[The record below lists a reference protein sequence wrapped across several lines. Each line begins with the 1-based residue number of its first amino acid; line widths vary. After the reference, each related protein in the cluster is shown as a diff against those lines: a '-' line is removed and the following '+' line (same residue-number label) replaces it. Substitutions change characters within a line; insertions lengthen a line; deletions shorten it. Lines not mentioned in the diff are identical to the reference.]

1 MKLKY
6 KSIFL
11 ILTLAVSTGTVNAT
25 MNASTNLVTDKT
37 ITMQL
42 IKESFEQYSLVIET
56 ANVDNDVR
64 ELLVEKPYMPK
75 NRFFARI
82 TGTHSTSAVESEE

>member
-1 MKLKY
+1 MKLKN

-11 ILTLAVSTGTVNAT
+11 ILTLTVFTGTVNAT
-25 MNASTNLVTDKT
+25 MNASTNLVTDKA

-56 ANVDNDVR
+56 ADVENDVR
-64 ELLVEKPYMPK
+64 KLLVEKPYMPK
-75 NRFFARI
+75 TSFFARI
-82 TGTHSTSAVESEE
+82 SGTRSTSSVESEE